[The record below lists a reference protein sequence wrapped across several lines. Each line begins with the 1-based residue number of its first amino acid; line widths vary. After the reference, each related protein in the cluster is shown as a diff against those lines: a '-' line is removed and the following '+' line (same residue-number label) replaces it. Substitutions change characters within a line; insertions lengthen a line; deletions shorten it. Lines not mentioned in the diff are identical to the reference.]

1 MQMLKIGIIGI
12 GRQGSIHLE
21 YLQNSN
27 LFELLGCYDKNVEKL
42 QRIQEDYNVSVFDNI
57 EDLLDAVDIVC
68 IATPAHSH
76 YYYAEKALKKS
87 KHVFIESPISEDL
100 VESQRIIELSR
111 EANVKVQIG
120 HIDRFNPVFRKLKEM
135 LPQPQIIETY
145 RTGIVNPK
153 KDQTSVVFELMIHD
167 IDLVLNLVKANIKY
181 IHATGVAVM
190 SNIPDTVH
198 ARIEFDNGCV
208 AQLNASR
215 STSQR
220 SRNIHLLENGR
231 KISLDLIKRNIES
244 ITLEDEN
251 VHGAIP
257 TEIKGEKKYIVQ
269 KLVTTSEYDSMKKQ
283 MESFALSIYENTI
296 PEVCVEH
303 GNKAL
308 EVANIILEKVN
319 KWELA

>member
-1 MQMLKIGIIGI
+1 MQSLKIGIIGI
-12 GRQGSIHLE
+12 GRQGSLQLE
-21 YLQNSN
+21 YLQTSPFYD
-27 LFELLGCYDKNVEKL
+27 LIGCFDQNKEKL
-42 QRIQEDYNVSVFDNI
+42 HRIQEDYGVPVF
-57 EDLLDAVDIVC
+57 EDLDALIDAVEVVC
-68 IATPAHSH
+68 ISTPATSH

-87 KHVFIESPISEDL
+87 KHVFIESPISEDQ

-135 LPQPQIIETY
+135 DPQPQIIESY
-145 RTGIVNPK
+145 RTGIVNSK
-153 KDQTSVVFELMIHD
+153 KNQTSVIFELMIHD

-181 IHATGVAVM
+181 IHAKGVAVM
-190 SNIPDTVH
+190 SDLPDTIQ

-208 AQLNASR
+208 AQLHASR

-220 SRNIHLLENGR
+220 TRSLHIIETGR
-231 KISLDLIKRNIES
+231 KISLDLIKRNIDC
-244 ITLEDEN
+244 ICIEDEN
-251 VHGAIP
+251 SHGAIP
-257 TEIKGEKKYIVQ
+257 TIIKGEKKYIAQ
-269 KLVTTSEYDSMKKQ
+269 KLITTSEYDSMKKQ
-283 MESFALSIYENTI
+283 MESFAQSIFENTI

-319 KWELA
+319 KWELV